1 MISKLHQLNL
11 HDKIKYIY
19 ATVIKFMILSGIVSI
34 IGLSLLDIRFN
45 SYVKGAQKA
54 NNAAKESIIDISS
67 AARNIREMAL
77 NDDSSTY
84 ENYKNNVKTVLT
96 DSQTQLDIIKNTN
109 IIDDD
114 LYNQYVKALNEW
126 GNIGYDI
133 INQIEKGDL
142 ASAKNKIHTVCTPAL
157 NNLMSIADKMED
169 ETNKEADQAI
179 LLSNVVAVIGGVAIV
194 LFIVIASLIS
204 KKIGAKITEMIIEP
218 LRDIDNVAKDL
229 ANGNLHS
236 ELTYHSDHSDDE
248 LGTLAH
254 SLRKSI
260 RTLSSYV
267 DDIKRSMQEFSHGNF
282 DVKPEVEW
290 KGDFEEILHAFMS
303 FEASMADIVKN
314 LQRVADQVAEG
325 SEQIAASSTELAEG
339 ATNQAASVEE
349 LTASL
354 ASVSERVAQN
364 SQNARAIS
372 GRVDELGTQ
381 LYESNGKMSE
391 MVTSMSEI
399 EKASKE
405 ISKIIET
412 INQIASQTNLL
423 ALNASIEAAR
433 AGDAGK
439 GFAVVADQVSAL
451 AAQSAEAAKESASLI
466 DTSVAAVEKG
476 MVIAN
481 DTASQ
486 LGAVVDNSRHIVD
499 EVNNIAD
506 VLNTQTEAIK
516 QVDDGVEAINDV
528 VQTNSATSQ
537 ECAAASQD
545 MSTQAD
551 TLRGLIA
558 TLKIA
563 HFKKNN
569 NK

>member
-54 NNAAKESIIDISS
+54 NDAAKESIIDISS

-84 ENYKNNVKTVLT
+84 ENYKNNVKAVLT

-126 GNIGYDI
+126 GSIGYDI

-169 ETNKEADQAI
+169 ETNKEANQAI
-179 LLSNVVAVIGGVAIV
+179 LSSNVVAVIGGVAIV

-218 LRDIDNVAKDL
+218 LREIDNVAKDL
-229 ANGNLHS
+229 ASGNLHS
-236 ELTYHSDHSDDE
+236 ELTYHSDDE
-248 LGTLAH
+248 LGALAH
-254 SLRKSI
+254 SMRKSI

-290 KGDFEEILHAFMS
+290 KGDFEEILDAFMS
-303 FEASMADIVKN
+303 FEASMADLVKH

-325 SEQIAASSTELAEG
+325 SEQIASSSTELAEG

-354 ASVSERVAQN
+354 ASVSESVAQN
-364 SQNARAIS
+364 SQNAREIS
-372 GRVDELGTQ
+372 GKVNELGTQ
-381 LYESNGKMSE
+381 LDESNGKMGE

-486 LGAVVDNSRHIVD
+486 LGVVVDNSRHIVD

-506 VLNTQTEAIK
+506 VLNTQTETIK
-516 QVDDGVEAINDV
+516 QVDDGIEDINDV

-563 HFKKNN
+563 HFKK
-569 NK
+569 K

>member
-142 ASAKNKIHTVCTPAL
+142 ASAKNKIHTVCIPAL

-179 LLSNVVAVIGGVAIV
+179 LSSNVVAVIGGVAIV

-229 ANGNLHS
+229 ASGNLHS
-236 ELTYHSDHSDDE
+236 ELTYHSDDE
-248 LGTLAH
+248 LGALAH

-290 KGDFEEILHAFMS
+290 KGDFEEILQAFMS
-303 FEASMADIVKN
+303 FEASMADLVKH

-325 SEQIAASSTELAEG
+325 SEQIASSSTELAEG

-354 ASVSERVAQN
+354 ASVSESVAQN
-364 SQNARAIS
+364 SQNAREIS
-372 GRVDELGTQ
+372 GKVNELGTQ
-381 LYESNGKMSE
+381 LDESNGKMGE

-486 LGAVVDNSRHIVD
+486 LGVVVDNSRHIVD

-506 VLNTQTEAIK
+506 VLNTQTETIK
-516 QVDDGVEAINDV
+516 QVDDGIEDINDV

>member
-114 LYNQYVKALNEW
+114 LYNQYVKVLNEW

-218 LRDIDNVAKDL
+218 IRDIDNVAKDL

-236 ELTYHSDHSDDE
+236 ELTYHSDDE

-290 KGDFEEILHAFMS
+290 KGDFEEILQAFMS
-303 FEASMADIVKN
+303 FEASMADLVKH

-325 SEQIAASSTELAEG
+325 SEQIASSSTELAEG

-354 ASVSERVAQN
+354 ANVSERVAQN
-364 SQNARAIS
+364 SQNARTIS
-372 GRVDELGTQ
+372 GKVDELGTQ

-391 MVTSMSEI
+391 MVISMSEI

-516 QVDDGVEAINDV
+516 QVDEGVEAINDV

>member
-54 NNAAKESIIDISS
+54 NNATKESIIDISS

-229 ANGNLHS
+229 ASGNLHS
-236 ELTYHSDHSDDE
+236 ELTYHSDDE

-290 KGDFEEILHAFMS
+290 KGDFEEILQAFMS
-303 FEASMADIVKN
+303 FEASMADLVKH

-325 SEQIAASSTELAEG
+325 SEQIASSSTELAEG

-354 ASVSERVAQN
+354 ASVSESVAQN
-364 SQNARAIS
+364 SQNAREIS
-372 GRVDELGTQ
+372 GKVNELGTQ
-381 LYESNGKMSE
+381 LDESNGKMGE
-391 MVTSMSEI
+391 MVTSMGEI

-486 LGAVVDNSRHIVD
+486 LGVVVDNSRHIVD

-506 VLNTQTEAIK
+506 VLNTQTETIK
-516 QVDDGVEAINDV
+516 QVDDGIEDINDV

-563 HFKKNN
+563 HFKKNI

>member
-126 GNIGYDI
+126 GSIGYDI

-169 ETNKEADQAI
+169 ETNKEANQAI
-179 LLSNVVAVIGGVAIV
+179 LSSNVVAVIGGVAIV

-218 LRDIDNVAKDL
+218 LREIDNVAKDL
-229 ANGNLHS
+229 ASGNLHS
-236 ELTYHSDHSDDE
+236 ELTYHSDDE
-248 LGTLAH
+248 LGALAH

-290 KGDFEEILHAFMS
+290 KGDFEEILQAFMS
-303 FEASMADIVKN
+303 FEASMADLVKH

-325 SEQIAASSTELAEG
+325 SEQIASSSTELAEG

-354 ASVSERVAQN
+354 ASVSESVAQN
-364 SQNARAIS
+364 SQNAREIS
-372 GRVDELGTQ
+372 GKVNELGTQ
-381 LYESNGKMSE
+381 LDESNGKMGE

-486 LGAVVDNSRHIVD
+486 LGVVVDNSRHIVD

-506 VLNTQTEAIK
+506 VLNTQTETIK
-516 QVDDGVEAINDV
+516 QVDDGIEDINDV

-563 HFKKNN
+563 HFKK
-569 NK
+569 K

>member
-126 GNIGYDI
+126 GSIGYDI

-169 ETNKEADQAI
+169 ETNKEAAQAI
-179 LLSNVVAVIGGVAIV
+179 LSSNVVAVIGGVAIV

-229 ANGNLHS
+229 ASGNLHS
-236 ELTYHSDHSDDE
+236 ELTYHSDDE
-248 LGTLAH
+248 LGALAH
-254 SLRKSI
+254 SLCKSI

-290 KGDFEEILHAFMS
+290 KGDFEEILQAFMS
-303 FEASMADIVKN
+303 FEASMADLVKH

-325 SEQIAASSTELAEG
+325 SEQIASSSTELAEG

-354 ASVSERVAQN
+354 ASVSESVAQN
-364 SQNARAIS
+364 SQNAREIS
-372 GRVDELGTQ
+372 GKVNELGTQ
-381 LYESNGKMSE
+381 LDESNGKMGE

-486 LGAVVDNSRHIVD
+486 LGVVVDNSRHIVD

-506 VLNTQTEAIK
+506 VLNTQTETIK
-516 QVDDGVEAINDV
+516 QVDDGIEDINDV

-563 HFKKNN
+563 HFKK
-569 NK
+569 K

>member
-218 LRDIDNVAKDL
+218 IRDIDNVAKDL

-236 ELTYHSDHSDDE
+236 ELTYHSDDE

-290 KGDFEEILHAFMS
+290 KGDFEEILQAFMS
-303 FEASMADIVKN
+303 FEASMADLVKH

-325 SEQIAASSTELAEG
+325 SEQIASSSTELAEG

-354 ASVSERVAQN
+354 ANVSERVAQN
-364 SQNARAIS
+364 SQNARTIS
-372 GRVDELGTQ
+372 GKVDELGTQ

-391 MVTSMSEI
+391 MVISMSEI

-451 AAQSAEAAKESASLI
+451 AAQSAEAVKESASLI

-516 QVDDGVEAINDV
+516 QVDEGVEAINDV

>member
-19 ATVIKFMILSGIVSI
+19 DTVIKFMILSGIVSI

-114 LYNQYVKALNEW
+114 LYNQYFKALNEW

-218 LRDIDNVAKDL
+218 IRDIDNVAKDL

-236 ELTYHSDHSDDE
+236 ELTYHSDDE

-290 KGDFEEILHAFMS
+290 KGDFEEILQAFMS
-303 FEASMADIVKN
+303 FEASMADIVKH
-314 LQRVADQVAEG
+314 LQRVADQVSEG
-325 SEQIAASSTELAEG
+325 SEQIASSSTELAEG

-354 ASVSERVAQN
+354 ANVSERVAQN
-364 SQNARAIS
+364 SQNARTIS
-372 GRVDELGTQ
+372 GKVDELGTQ

-391 MVTSMSEI
+391 MVISMSEI

-516 QVDDGVEAINDV
+516 QVDEGVEAINDV

>member
-84 ENYKNNVKTVLT
+84 ENYKNNVKAVLT

-236 ELTYHSDHSDDE
+236 ELTYHSDDE

-290 KGDFEEILHAFMS
+290 KGDFEEILQAFMS
-303 FEASMADIVKN
+303 FEASMADLVKH

-325 SEQIAASSTELAEG
+325 SEQIASSSTELAEG

-349 LTASL
+349 LKASL
-354 ASVSERVAQN
+354 ANVSERVAQN
-364 SQNARAIS
+364 SQNARTIS
-372 GRVDELGTQ
+372 GKVDELGTQ

-391 MVTSMSEI
+391 MVISMSEI

-516 QVDDGVEAINDV
+516 QVDEGVEAINDV

>member
-126 GNIGYDI
+126 GSIGYDI

-179 LLSNVVAVIGGVAIV
+179 SLSNVVAVIGGVAIV

-229 ANGNLHS
+229 ASGNLHS
-236 ELTYHSDHSDDE
+236 ELTYHSDDE

-290 KGDFEEILHAFMS
+290 KGDFEEILQAFMS
-303 FEASMADIVKN
+303 FEASMADLVKH

-325 SEQIAASSTELAEG
+325 SEQIASSSTELAEG

-354 ASVSERVAQN
+354 ASVSESVAQN
-364 SQNARAIS
+364 SQNAREIS
-372 GRVDELGTQ
+372 GKVNELGTQ
-381 LYESNGKMSE
+381 LDESNGKMGE
-391 MVTSMSEI
+391 MVTSMGEI

-486 LGAVVDNSRHIVD
+486 LGVVVDNSRHIVD

-506 VLNTQTEAIK
+506 VLNTQTETIK
-516 QVDDGVEAINDV
+516 QVDDGIEDINDV

-563 HFKKNN
+563 HFKK
-569 NK
+569 K

>member
-114 LYNQYVKALNEW
+114 LYNQYVKALNEY

-179 LLSNVVAVIGGVAIV
+179 LLSNVVAVIGSVAIV

-229 ANGNLHS
+229 ASGNLHS
-236 ELTYHSDHSDDE
+236 ELTYHSDDE

-290 KGDFEEILHAFMS
+290 KGDFEEILQAFMS
-303 FEASMADIVKN
+303 FEASMADLVKH

-325 SEQIAASSTELAEG
+325 SEQIASSSTELAEG

-354 ASVSERVAQN
+354 ASVSESVAQN
-364 SQNARAIS
+364 SQNAREIS
-372 GRVDELGTQ
+372 GKVNELGTQ
-381 LYESNGKMSE
+381 LDESNGKMGE
-391 MVTSMSEI
+391 MVTSMGEI

-486 LGAVVDNSRHIVD
+486 LGVVVDNSRHIVD

-506 VLNTQTEAIK
+506 VLNTQTETIK
-516 QVDDGVEAINDV
+516 QVDDGIEDINDV

>member
-84 ENYKNNVKTVLT
+84 ENYKNNVNTVLT

-169 ETNKEADQAI
+169 ETNKEAEQAI
-179 LLSNVVAVIGGVAIV
+179 LSSNVVAVIGGVAIV

-218 LRDIDNVAKDL
+218 LREIDNVAKDL
-229 ANGNLHS
+229 ASGNLHS
-236 ELTYHSDHSDDE
+236 ELTYHSDDE
-248 LGTLAH
+248 LGALAH

-290 KGDFEEILHAFMS
+290 KGDFEEILDAFMS
-303 FEASMADIVKN
+303 FEASMADLVKH

-325 SEQIAASSTELAEG
+325 SEQIASSSTELAEG

-354 ASVSERVAQN
+354 ASVSESVAQN
-364 SQNARAIS
+364 SQNAREIS
-372 GRVDELGTQ
+372 GKVNELGTQ
-381 LYESNGKMSE
+381 LDESNGKMGE

-486 LGAVVDNSRHIVD
+486 LGVVVDNSRHIVD

-506 VLNTQTEAIK
+506 VLNTQTETIK
-516 QVDDGVEAINDV
+516 QVDDGIEDINDV

-563 HFKKNN
+563 HFKK
-569 NK
+569 K

>member
-54 NNAAKESIIDISS
+54 NDAAKESIIDISS

-84 ENYKNNVKTVLT
+84 ENYKNNVKAVLT

-179 LLSNVVAVIGGVAIV
+179 LSSNVVAVIGGVAIV

-229 ANGNLHS
+229 ASGNLHS
-236 ELTYHSDHSDDE
+236 ELTYHSDDE
-248 LGTLAH
+248 LGALAH

-290 KGDFEEILHAFMS
+290 KGDFEEILDAFMS
-303 FEASMADIVKN
+303 FEASMADLVKH

-325 SEQIAASSTELAEG
+325 SEQIASSSTELAEG

-354 ASVSERVAQN
+354 ASVSESVAQN
-364 SQNARAIS
+364 SQNAREIS
-372 GRVDELGTQ
+372 GKVNELGTQ
-381 LYESNGKMSE
+381 LDESNGKMGE

-486 LGAVVDNSRHIVD
+486 LGVVVDNSRHIVD

-506 VLNTQTEAIK
+506 VLNTQTETIK
-516 QVDDGVEAINDV
+516 QVDDGIEDINDV

-558 TLKIA
+558 PLKIA
-563 HFKKNN
+563 HFKK
-569 NK
+569 K

>member
-179 LLSNVVAVIGGVAIV
+179 LLSNVVAVIGGVAI
-194 LFIVIASLIS
+194 ASLIS

-236 ELTYHSDHSDDE
+236 ELTYHSDDE

-303 FEASMADIVKN
+303 FEASMADLVKN

-354 ASVSERVAQN
+354 ANVSERVAQN

-372 GRVDELGTQ
+372 GKVDELGTQ

-569 NK
+569 NKK

>member
-19 ATVIKFMILSGIVSI
+19 ATAIKFMILSGIVSI

-157 NNLMSIADKMED
+157 NNLMSIVDKMED

-179 LLSNVVAVIGGVAIV
+179 LLSNVVAVIGGMAIV

-218 LRDIDNVAKDL
+218 IRDIDNVAKDL

-236 ELTYHSDHSDDE
+236 ELTYHSDDE

-290 KGDFEEILHAFMS
+290 KGDFEEILQAFMS
-303 FEASMADIVKN
+303 FEASMADLVKN

>member
-54 NNAAKESIIDISS
+54 NDAAKESIIDISS

-84 ENYKNNVKTVLT
+84 ENYKNNVKAVLT

-179 LLSNVVAVIGGVAIV
+179 LSSNVVAVIGGVAIV

-229 ANGNLHS
+229 ASGNLHS
-236 ELTYHSDHSDDE
+236 ELTYHSDDE
-248 LGTLAH
+248 LGALAH

-290 KGDFEEILHAFMS
+290 KGDFEEILQAFMS
-303 FEASMADIVKN
+303 FEASMADLVKH

-325 SEQIAASSTELAEG
+325 SEQIASSSTELAEG

-354 ASVSERVAQN
+354 ASVSESVAQN
-364 SQNARAIS
+364 SQNAREIS
-372 GRVDELGTQ
+372 GKVNELGTQ
-381 LYESNGKMSE
+381 LDESNGKMGE

-486 LGAVVDNSRHIVD
+486 LGVVVDNSRHIVD

-506 VLNTQTEAIK
+506 VLNTQTETIK
-516 QVDDGVEAINDV
+516 QVDDGIEDINDV

-563 HFKKNN
+563 HFKK
-569 NK
+569 K

>member
-218 LRDIDNVAKDL
+218 IRDIDNVAKDL

-236 ELTYHSDHSDDE
+236 ELTYHSDDE

-290 KGDFEEILHAFMS
+290 KGDFEEILQAFMS
-303 FEASMADIVKN
+303 FEASMADLVKH

-325 SEQIAASSTELAEG
+325 SEQIASSSTELAEG

-354 ASVSERVAQN
+354 ANVSERVAQN

-451 AAQSAEAAKESASLI
+451 AAQSAEAVKESASLI

-516 QVDDGVEAINDV
+516 QVDEGVEAINDV

>member
-54 NNAAKESIIDISS
+54 NDAAKESIIDISS

-84 ENYKNNVKTVLT
+84 ENYKNNVKAVLT

-179 LLSNVVAVIGGVAIV
+179 LSSNVVAVIGGVAIV

-204 KKIGAKITEMIIEP
+204 KKIGTKITEMIIEP

-229 ANGNLHS
+229 ASGNLHS
-236 ELTYHSDHSDDE
+236 ELTYHSDDE
-248 LGTLAH
+248 LGALAH

-290 KGDFEEILHAFMS
+290 KGDFEEILDAFMS
-303 FEASMADIVKN
+303 FEASMADLVKH

-325 SEQIAASSTELAEG
+325 SEQIASSSTELAEG
-339 ATNQAASVEE
+339 ATNKAASVEE

-354 ASVSERVAQN
+354 ASVSESVAQN

-372 GRVDELGTQ
+372 GKVNELGTQ
-381 LYESNGKMSE
+381 LDESNGKMGE

-486 LGAVVDNSRHIVD
+486 LGVVVDNSRHIVD

-506 VLNTQTEAIK
+506 VLNTQTETIK
-516 QVDDGVEAINDV
+516 QVDDGIEDINDV

-563 HFKKNN
+563 HFKK
-569 NK
+569 K

>member
-84 ENYKNNVKTVLT
+84 ENYKNNVKAVLT

-179 LLSNVVAVIGGVAIV
+179 LSSNVVAVIGGVAIV

-229 ANGNLHS
+229 ASGNLHS
-236 ELTYHSDHSDDE
+236 ELTYHSDDE
-248 LGTLAH
+248 LGALAH

-290 KGDFEEILHAFMS
+290 KGDFEEILQAFMS
-303 FEASMADIVKN
+303 FEASMADLVKH

-325 SEQIAASSTELAEG
+325 SEQIASSSTELAEG

-354 ASVSERVAQN
+354 ASVSESVAQN
-364 SQNARAIS
+364 SQNAREIS
-372 GRVDELGTQ
+372 GKVNELGTQ
-381 LYESNGKMSE
+381 LDESNGKMGE

-486 LGAVVDNSRHIVD
+486 LGVVVDNSRHIVD

-506 VLNTQTEAIK
+506 VLNTQTETIK
-516 QVDDGVEAINDV
+516 QVDDGIEDINDV

-563 HFKKNN
+563 HFKK
-569 NK
+569 K

>member
-229 ANGNLHS
+229 ASGNLHS
-236 ELTYHSDHSDDE
+236 ELTYHSDDE

-290 KGDFEEILHAFMS
+290 KGDFEEILQAFMS
-303 FEASMADIVKN
+303 FEASMADLVKH

-325 SEQIAASSTELAEG
+325 SEQIASSSTELAEG

-354 ASVSERVAQN
+354 ASVSESVAQN
-364 SQNARAIS
+364 SQNAREIS
-372 GRVDELGTQ
+372 GKVNELGTQ
-381 LYESNGKMSE
+381 LDESNGKMGE
-391 MVTSMSEI
+391 MVTSMGEI

-486 LGAVVDNSRHIVD
+486 LGVVVDNSRHIVD

-506 VLNTQTEAIK
+506 VLNTQTETIK
-516 QVDDGVEAINDV
+516 QVDDGIEDINDV

-563 HFKKNN
+563 HFK

>member
-67 AARNIREMAL
+67 AARNTREMAL

-218 LRDIDNVAKDL
+218 IRDIDNVAKDL

-236 ELTYHSDHSDDE
+236 ELTYHSDDE

-290 KGDFEEILHAFMS
+290 KGDFEEILQAFMS
-303 FEASMADIVKN
+303 FEASMADLVKH

-325 SEQIAASSTELAEG
+325 SEQIASSSTELAEG

-354 ASVSERVAQN
+354 ANVSERVAQN
-364 SQNARAIS
+364 SQNARTIS
-372 GRVDELGTQ
+372 GKVDELGTQ

-391 MVTSMSEI
+391 MVISMSEI

-516 QVDDGVEAINDV
+516 QVDEGVEAINDV

>member
-218 LRDIDNVAKDL
+218 IRDIDNVAKDL

-236 ELTYHSDHSDDE
+236 ELTYHSDDE

-254 SLRKSI
+254 RLRKSI

-290 KGDFEEILHAFMS
+290 KGDFEEILQAFMS
-303 FEASMADIVKN
+303 FEASMADLVKH

-325 SEQIAASSTELAEG
+325 SEQIASSSTELAEG

-354 ASVSERVAQN
+354 ANVSERVAQN
-364 SQNARAIS
+364 SQNARTIS
-372 GRVDELGTQ
+372 GKVDELGTQ

-391 MVTSMSEI
+391 MVISMSEI

-516 QVDDGVEAINDV
+516 QVDEGVEAINDV

>member
-54 NNAAKESIIDISS
+54 NDAAKESIIDISS

-84 ENYKNNVKTVLT
+84 ENYKNNVKAVLT

-126 GNIGYDI
+126 DNIGYDI

-169 ETNKEADQAI
+169 ETNKEAEQAI
-179 LLSNVVAVIGGVAIV
+179 LSSNVVAVIGGVAIV

-218 LRDIDNVAKDL
+218 LREIDNVAKDL
-229 ANGNLHS
+229 ASGNLHS
-236 ELTYHSDHSDDE
+236 ELTYHSDDE
-248 LGTLAH
+248 LGALAH

-290 KGDFEEILHAFMS
+290 KGDFEEILDAFMS
-303 FEASMADIVKN
+303 FEASMADLVKH

-325 SEQIAASSTELAEG
+325 SEQIASSSTELAEG

-354 ASVSERVAQN
+354 ASVSESVAQN
-364 SQNARAIS
+364 SQNAREIS
-372 GRVDELGTQ
+372 GKVNELGTQ
-381 LYESNGKMSE
+381 LDESNGKMGE

-486 LGAVVDNSRHIVD
+486 LGVVVDNSRHIVD

-506 VLNTQTEAIK
+506 VLNTQTETIK
-516 QVDDGVEAINDV
+516 QVDDGIEDINDV

-563 HFKKNN
+563 HFKK
-569 NK
+569 K

>member
-126 GNIGYDI
+126 GSIGYDI

-169 ETNKEADQAI
+169 ETNKEANQAI
-179 LLSNVVAVIGGVAIV
+179 LSSNVVAVIGGVAIV

-218 LRDIDNVAKDL
+218 LRETDNVAKDL
-229 ANGNLHS
+229 ASGNLHS
-236 ELTYHSDHSDDE
+236 ELTYHSDDE
-248 LGTLAH
+248 LGALAH

-290 KGDFEEILHAFMS
+290 KGDFEEILDAFMS
-303 FEASMADIVKN
+303 FEASMADLVKH

-325 SEQIAASSTELAEG
+325 SEQIASSSTELAEG

-354 ASVSERVAQN
+354 ASVSESVAQN

-372 GRVDELGTQ
+372 GKVNELGTQ
-381 LYESNGKMSE
+381 LDESNGKMGE

-486 LGAVVDNSRHIVD
+486 LGVVVDNSRHIVD

-506 VLNTQTEAIK
+506 VLNTQTETIK
-516 QVDDGVEAINDV
+516 QVDDGIEDINDV

-563 HFKKNN
+563 HFKK
-569 NK
+569 K

>member
-157 NNLMSIADKMED
+157 NNLMSIADKMEN

-194 LFIVIASLIS
+194 LFIVIAILIS

-218 LRDIDNVAKDL
+218 IRDIDNVAKDL

-236 ELTYHSDHSDDE
+236 ELTYHSDDE

-290 KGDFEEILHAFMS
+290 KGDFEEILQAFMS
-303 FEASMADIVKN
+303 FEASMADLVKH

-325 SEQIAASSTELAEG
+325 SEQIASSSTELAEG

-354 ASVSERVAQN
+354 ANVSERVAQN
-364 SQNARAIS
+364 SQNARTIS
-372 GRVDELGTQ
+372 GKVDELGTQ

-516 QVDDGVEAINDV
+516 QVDEGVEAINDV

>member
-126 GNIGYDI
+126 GSIGYDI

-169 ETNKEADQAI
+169 ETNKEANQAI
-179 LLSNVVAVIGGVAIV
+179 LSSNVVAVIGGVAIV

-218 LRDIDNVAKDL
+218 LREIDNVAKDL
-229 ANGNLHS
+229 ASGNLHS
-236 ELTYHSDHSDDE
+236 ELTYHSDDE
-248 LGTLAH
+248 LGALAH

-290 KGDFEEILHAFMS
+290 KGDFEEILQVFMS
-303 FEASMADIVKN
+303 FEASMADLVKH

-325 SEQIAASSTELAEG
+325 SEQIASSSTELAEG

-354 ASVSERVAQN
+354 ASVSESVAQN

-372 GRVDELGTQ
+372 GKVNELGTQ
-381 LYESNGKMSE
+381 LDESNGKMGE

-486 LGAVVDNSRHIVD
+486 LGVVVDNSRHIVD

-506 VLNTQTEAIK
+506 VLNTQTETIK
-516 QVDDGVEAINDV
+516 QVDDGIEDINDV

>member
-84 ENYKNNVKTVLT
+84 ENYKNNVNTVLT

-169 ETNKEADQAI
+169 ETNKEAEQAI
-179 LLSNVVAVIGGVAIV
+179 LSSNVVAVIGGVAIV

-229 ANGNLHS
+229 ASGNLHS
-236 ELTYHSDHSDDE
+236 ELTYHSDDE
-248 LGTLAH
+248 LGALAH

-290 KGDFEEILHAFMS
+290 KGDFEEILQAFMS
-303 FEASMADIVKN
+303 FEASMADLVKH

-354 ASVSERVAQN
+354 ASVSESVAQN
-364 SQNARAIS
+364 SQNAREIS
-372 GRVDELGTQ
+372 GKVNELGTQ
-381 LYESNGKMSE
+381 HDESNGKMGE

-486 LGAVVDNSRHIVD
+486 LGVVVDNSRHIVD

-506 VLNTQTEAIK
+506 VLNTQTETIK
-516 QVDDGVEAINDV
+516 QVDDGIEDINDV

-563 HFKKNN
+563 HFKK
-569 NK
+569 K

>member
-54 NNAAKESIIDISS
+54 NDAAKESIIDISS

-84 ENYKNNVKTVLT
+84 ENYKNNVKAVLT

-133 INQIEKGDL
+133 INQIEKGNL

-179 LLSNVVAVIGGVAIV
+179 LSSNVVAVIGGVAIV

-204 KKIGAKITEMIIEP
+204 KKIGTKITEMIIEP

-229 ANGNLHS
+229 ASGNLHS
-236 ELTYHSDHSDDE
+236 ELTYHSDDE
-248 LGTLAH
+248 LGALAH

-290 KGDFEEILHAFMS
+290 KGDFEEILDAFMS
-303 FEASMADIVKN
+303 FEASMADLVKH

-325 SEQIAASSTELAEG
+325 SEQIASSSTELAEG

-354 ASVSERVAQN
+354 ASVSESVAQN
-364 SQNARAIS
+364 SQNAREIS
-372 GRVDELGTQ
+372 GKVNELGTQ
-381 LYESNGKMSE
+381 LDESNGKMGE

-486 LGAVVDNSRHIVD
+486 LGVVVDNSRHIVD

-506 VLNTQTEAIK
+506 VLNTQTETIK
-516 QVDDGVEAINDV
+516 QVDDGIEDINDV

-563 HFKKNN
+563 HFKK
-569 NK
+569 K

>member
-54 NNAAKESIIDISS
+54 NDAAKESIIDISS

-84 ENYKNNVKTVLT
+84 ENYKNNVKAVLT

-126 GNIGYDI
+126 GSIGYDI

-169 ETNKEADQAI
+169 ETNKEANQAI
-179 LLSNVVAVIGGVAIV
+179 LSSNVVAVIGGVAIV

-218 LRDIDNVAKDL
+218 LREIDNVAKDL
-229 ANGNLHS
+229 ASGNLHS
-236 ELTYHSDHSDDE
+236 ELTYHSDDE
-248 LGTLAH
+248 LGALAH

-290 KGDFEEILHAFMS
+290 KGDFEEILDAFMS
-303 FEASMADIVKN
+303 FEASMADLVKH

-325 SEQIAASSTELAEG
+325 SEQIASSSTELAEG

-354 ASVSERVAQN
+354 ASVSESVAQN

-372 GRVDELGTQ
+372 GKVNELGTQ
-381 LYESNGKMSE
+381 LDESNGKMGE

-486 LGAVVDNSRHIVD
+486 LGVVVDNSRHIVD

-506 VLNTQTEAIK
+506 VLNTQTETIK
-516 QVDDGVEAINDV
+516 QVDDGIEDINDV

>member
-229 ANGNLHS
+229 ASGNLHS
-236 ELTYHSDHSDDE
+236 ELTYHSDDE

-290 KGDFEEILHAFMS
+290 KGDFEEILQAFMS
-303 FEASMADIVKN
+303 FEASMADLVKH

-325 SEQIAASSTELAEG
+325 SEQIASSSTELAEG

-354 ASVSERVAQN
+354 ASVSESVAQN
-364 SQNARAIS
+364 SQNAREIS
-372 GRVDELGTQ
+372 GKVNELGTQ
-381 LYESNGKMSE
+381 LDESNGKMGE
-391 MVTSMSEI
+391 MVTSMGEI

-486 LGAVVDNSRHIVD
+486 LGVVVDNSRHIVD

-506 VLNTQTEAIK
+506 VLNTQTETIK
-516 QVDDGVEAINDV
+516 QVDDGIEDINDV
-528 VQTNSATSQ
+528 VQTNSATSL

>member
-19 ATVIKFMILSGIVSI
+19 TTVIKFMILSGIVSI

-229 ANGNLHS
+229 ASGNLHS
-236 ELTYHSDHSDDE
+236 ELTYHSDDE

-290 KGDFEEILHAFMS
+290 KGDFEEILQAFMS
-303 FEASMADIVKN
+303 FEASMADLVKH

-325 SEQIAASSTELAEG
+325 SEQIASSSTELAEG

-354 ASVSERVAQN
+354 ASVSESVAQN
-364 SQNARAIS
+364 SQNAREIS
-372 GRVDELGTQ
+372 GKVNELGTQ
-381 LYESNGKMSE
+381 LDESNGKMGE
-391 MVTSMSEI
+391 MVTSMGEI

-486 LGAVVDNSRHIVD
+486 LGVVVDNSRHIVD

-506 VLNTQTEAIK
+506 VLNTQTETIK
-516 QVDDGVEAINDV
+516 QVDDGIEDINDV

-563 HFKKNN
+563 HFKK
-569 NK
+569 K

>member
-126 GNIGYDI
+126 GSIGYDI

-169 ETNKEADQAI
+169 ETNKEANQAI
-179 LLSNVVAVIGGVAIV
+179 LSSNVVAVIGGVAIV

-229 ANGNLHS
+229 ASGNLHS
-236 ELTYHSDHSDDE
+236 ELTYHSDDE
-248 LGTLAH
+248 LGALAH

-290 KGDFEEILHAFMS
+290 KGDFEEILDAFMS
-303 FEASMADIVKN
+303 FEASMADLVKH

-325 SEQIAASSTELAEG
+325 SEQIASSSTELAEG

-354 ASVSERVAQN
+354 ASVSESVAQN
-364 SQNARAIS
+364 SQNAREIS
-372 GRVDELGTQ
+372 GKVNELGTQ
-381 LYESNGKMSE
+381 LDESNGKMGE

-486 LGAVVDNSRHIVD
+486 LGVVVDNSRHIVD

-506 VLNTQTEAIK
+506 VLNTQTETIK
-516 QVDDGVEAINDV
+516 QVDDGIEDINDV

-563 HFKKNN
+563 HFKK
-569 NK
+569 K

>member
-114 LYNQYVKALNEW
+114 LYNQYVKVLNEW

-229 ANGNLHS
+229 ASGNLHS
-236 ELTYHSDHSDDE
+236 ELTYHSDDE

-290 KGDFEEILHAFMS
+290 KGDFEEILQAFMS
-303 FEASMADIVKN
+303 FEASMADLVKH

-325 SEQIAASSTELAEG
+325 SEQIASSSTELAEG

-354 ASVSERVAQN
+354 ASVSESVAQN
-364 SQNARAIS
+364 SQNAREIS
-372 GRVDELGTQ
+372 GKVNELGTQ
-381 LYESNGKMSE
+381 LDESNGKMGE
-391 MVTSMSEI
+391 MVTSMGEI

-486 LGAVVDNSRHIVD
+486 LGVVVDNSRHIVD

-506 VLNTQTEAIK
+506 VLNTQTETIK
-516 QVDDGVEAINDV
+516 QVDDGIEDINDV

-563 HFKKNN
+563 HFKK
-569 NK
+569 K

>member
-229 ANGNLHS
+229 ASGNLHS
-236 ELTYHSDHSDDE
+236 ELTYHSDDE

-260 RTLSSYV
+260 RTLSSFV

-290 KGDFEEILHAFMS
+290 KGDFEEILQAFMS
-303 FEASMADIVKN
+303 FEASMADLVKH

-325 SEQIAASSTELAEG
+325 SEQIASSSTELAEG

-354 ASVSERVAQN
+354 ASVSESVAQN
-364 SQNARAIS
+364 SQNAREIS
-372 GRVDELGTQ
+372 GKVNELGTQ
-381 LYESNGKMSE
+381 LDESNGKMGE
-391 MVTSMSEI
+391 MVTSMGEI

-486 LGAVVDNSRHIVD
+486 LGVVVDNSRHIVD

-506 VLNTQTEAIK
+506 VLNTQTETIK
-516 QVDDGVEAINDV
+516 QVDDGIEDINDV

-563 HFKKNN
+563 HFKK
-569 NK
+569 K

>member
-1 MISKLHQLNL
+1 MISKLHKLNL

-126 GNIGYDI
+126 GSIGYDI

-169 ETNKEADQAI
+169 ETNKEANQAI
-179 LLSNVVAVIGGVAIV
+179 LSSNVVAVIGGVAIV

-218 LRDIDNVAKDL
+218 LREIDNVAKDL
-229 ANGNLHS
+229 ASGNLHS
-236 ELTYHSDHSDDE
+236 ELTYHSDDE
-248 LGTLAH
+248 LGALAH

-290 KGDFEEILHAFMS
+290 KGDFEEILQAFMS
-303 FEASMADIVKN
+303 FEASMADLVKH

-325 SEQIAASSTELAEG
+325 SEQIASSSTELAEG

-354 ASVSERVAQN
+354 ASVSESVAQN
-364 SQNARAIS
+364 SQNAREIS
-372 GRVDELGTQ
+372 GKVNELGTQ
-381 LYESNGKMSE
+381 LDESNGKMGE

-486 LGAVVDNSRHIVD
+486 LGVVVDNSRHIVD

-506 VLNTQTEAIK
+506 VLNTQTETIK
-516 QVDDGVEAINDV
+516 QVDDGIEDINDV

>member
-126 GNIGYDI
+126 GSIGYDI

-157 NNLMSIADKMED
+157 NNLMSIVDKMED
-169 ETNKEADQAI
+169 ETNKEANQAI
-179 LLSNVVAVIGGVAIV
+179 LSSNVVAVIGGVAIV

-218 LRDIDNVAKDL
+218 LREIDNVAKDL
-229 ANGNLHS
+229 ASGNLHS
-236 ELTYHSDHSDDE
+236 ELTYHSDDE
-248 LGTLAH
+248 LGALAH

-290 KGDFEEILHAFMS
+290 KGDFEEILDAFMS
-303 FEASMADIVKN
+303 FEASMADLVKH

-325 SEQIAASSTELAEG
+325 SEQIASSSTELAEG

-354 ASVSERVAQN
+354 ASVSESVAQN

-372 GRVDELGTQ
+372 GKVNELGTQ
-381 LYESNGKMSE
+381 LDESNGKMGE

-486 LGAVVDNSRHIVD
+486 LGVVVDNSRHIVD

-506 VLNTQTEAIK
+506 VLNTQTETIK
-516 QVDDGVEAINDV
+516 QVDDGIEDINDV

-563 HFKKNN
+563 HFKK
-569 NK
+569 K

>member
-229 ANGNLHS
+229 ASGNLHS
-236 ELTYHSDHSDDE
+236 ELTYHSDDE

-290 KGDFEEILHAFMS
+290 KGDFEEILQAFMS
-303 FEASMADIVKN
+303 FEASMADLVKH

-325 SEQIAASSTELAEG
+325 SEQIASSSTELAEG

-354 ASVSERVAQN
+354 ASVSESVAQN
-364 SQNARAIS
+364 SQNAREIS
-372 GRVDELGTQ
+372 GKVNELGTQ
-381 LYESNGKMSE
+381 LDESNGKMGE
-391 MVTSMSEI
+391 MVTSMGEI

-486 LGAVVDNSRHIVD
+486 LGVVVDNSRHIVD

-506 VLNTQTEAIK
+506 VLNTQTETIK
-516 QVDDGVEAINDV
+516 QVDDGIEDINDV

-569 NK
+569 NE

>member
-157 NNLMSIADKMED
+157 NNLMSIVDKMED

-229 ANGNLHS
+229 ASGNLHS
-236 ELTYHSDHSDDE
+236 ELTYHSDDE

-290 KGDFEEILHAFMS
+290 KGDFEEILQAFMS
-303 FEASMADIVKN
+303 FEASMADLVKH

-325 SEQIAASSTELAEG
+325 SEQIASSSTELAEG

-354 ASVSERVAQN
+354 ASVSESVAQN
-364 SQNARAIS
+364 SQNAREIS
-372 GRVDELGTQ
+372 GKVNELGTQ
-381 LYESNGKMSE
+381 LDESNGKMGE
-391 MVTSMSEI
+391 MVTSMGEI

-486 LGAVVDNSRHIVD
+486 LGVVVDNSRHIVD

-506 VLNTQTEAIK
+506 VLNTQTETIK
-516 QVDDGVEAINDV
+516 QVDDGIEDINDV

>member
-229 ANGNLHS
+229 ASGNLHS
-236 ELTYHSDHSDDE
+236 EFTYHSDDE
-248 LGTLAH
+248 LGALAH

-290 KGDFEEILHAFMS
+290 KGDFEEILQAFMS
-303 FEASMADIVKN
+303 FEASMADLVKH

-325 SEQIAASSTELAEG
+325 SEQIASSSTELAEG

-354 ASVSERVAQN
+354 ASVSESVAQN
-364 SQNARAIS
+364 SQNAREIS
-372 GRVDELGTQ
+372 GKVNELGTQ
-381 LYESNGKMSE
+381 LDESNGKMGE

-486 LGAVVDNSRHIVD
+486 LGVVVDNSRHIVD

-506 VLNTQTEAIK
+506 VLNTQTETIK
-516 QVDDGVEAINDV
+516 QVDDGIEDINDV

-563 HFKKNN
+563 HFKK
-569 NK
+569 K

>member
-1 MISKLHQLNL
+1 MISKLRQLNL

-114 LYNQYVKALNEW
+114 LYNQYVKVLNEW
-126 GNIGYDI
+126 GSIGYDI

-169 ETNKEADQAI
+169 ETNKEAEQAI
-179 LLSNVVAVIGGVAIV
+179 LSSNVVAVIGGVAIV

-218 LRDIDNVAKDL
+218 LREIDNVAKDL
-229 ANGNLHS
+229 ASGNLHS
-236 ELTYHSDHSDDE
+236 ELTYHSDDE
-248 LGTLAH
+248 LGALAH

-290 KGDFEEILHAFMS
+290 KGDFEEILDAFMS
-303 FEASMADIVKN
+303 FEASMADLVKH

-325 SEQIAASSTELAEG
+325 SEQIASSSTELAEG

-354 ASVSERVAQN
+354 ASVSESVAQN
-364 SQNARAIS
+364 SQNAREIS
-372 GRVDELGTQ
+372 GKVNELGTQ
-381 LYESNGKMSE
+381 LDESNGKMGE

-486 LGAVVDNSRHIVD
+486 LGVVVDNSRHIVD

-506 VLNTQTEAIK
+506 VLNTQTETIK
-516 QVDDGVEAINDV
+516 QVDDGIEDINDV

-563 HFKKNN
+563 HFKK
-569 NK
+569 K